1 LEIAEKHQMR
11 FGLEPRANS
20 LVSTADGFL
29 RMWDK
34 LLSERFFCVLDV
46 MHCAYH
52 RESVPVAI
60 KKLGSRLGIL
70 QICGTDG
77 ETLSHLPMNDDL
89 ASRDTLRH
97 LKEANFKG
105 IVDVEL
111 YGMPTE
117 AIDES
122 YHQARE
128 ILERQVLALN

>member
-1 LEIAEKHQMR
+1 
-11 FGLEPRANS
+11 
-20 LVSTADGFL
+20 
-29 RMWDK
+29 MWDR
-34 LLSERFFCVLDV
+34 LASERFFCVLDV
-46 MHCAYH
+46 MHCSYH

-77 ETLSHLPMNDDL
+77 ETLSHLPITNDN
-89 ASRDTLRH
+89 ASRDILRH

-122 YHQARE
+122 YQQARE
-128 ILERQVLALN
+128 ILERQLLSLN